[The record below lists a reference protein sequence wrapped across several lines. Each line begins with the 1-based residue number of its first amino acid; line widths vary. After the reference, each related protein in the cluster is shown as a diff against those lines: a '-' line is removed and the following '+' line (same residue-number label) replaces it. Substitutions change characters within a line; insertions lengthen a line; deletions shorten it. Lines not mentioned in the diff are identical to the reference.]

1 MLKPIVGTCA
11 VLLGMLLLGCL
22 QFDEQTVYVEH
33 DQQNDRLLL
42 IINYEGLF
50 AGDGDVVQAQN
61 QLQEALENETVALL
75 DNWPF
80 ELPLRTTRDDLREPD
95 PEALDEMPEEV
106 RLGLLRLLECI
117 KVLNGGF
124 YTDPAGRVCA
134 AQVVVIENI
143 ADTVG
148 LANDLINAAVLAELE
163 DYETDD
169 PDDAAGARLML
180 EYARRGESWIELKGH
195 SLVVSFPLPERDLI
209 VGRRD
214 LAEGLTDPDDMDAEL
229 CLRGLRDLFESPVL
243 VWHED
248 DLLKVKCGYVSE
260 PSVFAAKPR
269 RGEYEPN
276 LVEHITTTYGL
287 HLDANLARFLADP
300 DASAETDP
308 DASAE
313 TDAEGAA
320 RLMAPRLA
328 QRERVRVLVH
338 RLTTDPADEYWA
350 KLREERLPA
359 GELAQ
364 PADLANQEL
373 LERWEEWLR
382 RTAEAAEGTAV
393 DEPQLAPPPGG

>member
-22 QFDEQTVYVEH
+22 EFDEQTVYVEH
-33 DQQNDRLLL
+33 DQENDRLLL
-42 IINYEGLF
+42 VINYRGLY
-50 AGDGDVVQAQN
+50 AEEPDVMQAQS

-80 ELPLRTTRDDLREPD
+80 EFPLREMREDLREPD
-95 PEALDEMPEEV
+95 PEVLDQMPEEV
-106 RLGLLRLLECI
+106 RLGLLRLLERI

-124 YTDPAGRVCA
+124 YTDPAGRVCG
-134 AQVVVIENI
+134 AQVVVIANI

-148 LANDLINAAVLAELE
+148 LANDVINAAVLAELE

-169 PDDAAGARLML
+169 FDEASFARLWL
-180 EYARRGESWIELKGH
+180 EPARGGHNWVELKGH
-195 SLVVSFPLPERDLI
+195 SLVVSVPLPERMLI
-209 VGRRD
+209 EGRRD
-214 LAEGLTDPDDMDAEL
+214 VAEGLTEPGDMDAEL
-229 CLRGLRDLFESPVL
+229 YLRVLRDLFENPIL

-260 PSVFAAKPR
+260 PSVFATRPR
-269 RGEYEPN
+269 QGEYEPN
-276 LVEHITTTYGL
+276 LVEHITETYGL

-300 DASAETDP
+300 DASAETD
-308 DASAE
+308 
-313 TDAEGAA
+313 AEGAA

-328 QRERVRVLVH
+328 RRERVRVLVH

-373 LERWEEWLR
+373 LERWQEWLR
-382 RTAEAAEGTAV
+382 PTAEAAEGTAV

>member
-22 QFDEQTVYVEH
+22 EFDEQTVYVEH
-33 DQQNDRLLL
+33 DRENDRLLL
-42 IINYEGLF
+42 IINYRGLY
-50 AGDGDVVQAQN
+50 AEEPDVMQAQS

-75 DNWPF
+75 GNWPF
-80 ELPLRTTRDDLREPD
+80 AFPLREMREDLREPD
-95 PEALDEMPEEV
+95 PEALHEMPEEV
-106 RLGLLRLLECI
+106 RLGLLRLLERI

-124 YTDPAGRVCA
+124 YTDPAGRVCG

-148 LANDLINAAVLAELE
+148 LANDVINAAVLADLE
-163 DYETDD
+163 DYETDNS
-169 PDDAAGARLML
+169 DDAAAARLAL

-195 SLVVSFPLPERDLI
+195 SLVASFPLPERDLI
-209 VGRRD
+209 EGRRD
-214 LAEGLTDPDDMDAEL
+214 IAEGLTDPDDMDAEL
-229 CLRGLRDLFESPVL
+229 YLRVLRDLFESPIL

-260 PSVFAAKPR
+260 PSVFTAKPR

-276 LVEHITTTYGL
+276 LVEHITETYGL

-300 DASAETDP
+300 DASAETD
-308 DASAE
+308 AE
-313 TDAEGAA
+313 RAA

-350 KLREERLPA
+350 KLREERLPP

-364 PADLANQEL
+364 PADLADQEL

-382 RTAEAAEGTAV
+382 RTAEAAERAAV